1 VVEAAG
7 VSLTTGGQHSAADG
21 ARAHVA
27 SGGACAN
34 AGANRARVYATKK
47 RVVRWSR
54 DVNGEDKISLSFF
67 YFFFG
72 ESTYVDE
79 GRRPVGRSATQLA
92 TSGLADAERTPM
104 VEH

>member
-34 AGANRARVYATKK
+34 AGASRARVYATEK

-54 DVNGEDKISLSFF
+54 DANGEEKISL
-67 YFFFG
+67 FFFG
-72 ESTYVDE
+72 ETTYVDE
-79 GRRPVGRSATQLA
+79 GRRPVGRSAA
-92 TSGLADAERTPM
+92 
-104 VEH
+104 

>member
-34 AGANRARVYATKK
+34 AGANRARVYAAKK

-67 YFFFG
+67 IFFLEKAHMSMRG
-72 ESTYVDE
+72 E
-79 GRRPVGRSATQLA
+79 
-92 TSGLADAERTPM
+92 GLWAGLQPS
-104 VEH
+104 